1 MRYGLV
7 GSTGRMGQEI
17 QKAFVDH
24 TLCLTVNY
32 EGSWSDGGK
41 PDVIIDFSNPSCLPE
56 TVRLCREHGAA
67 W

>member
-24 TLCLTVNY
+24 TLCLTVTTK
-32 EGSWSDGGK
+32 EAGAM
-41 PDVIIDFSNPSCLPE
+41 VANPTS
-56 TVRLCREHGAA
+56 
-67 W
+67 